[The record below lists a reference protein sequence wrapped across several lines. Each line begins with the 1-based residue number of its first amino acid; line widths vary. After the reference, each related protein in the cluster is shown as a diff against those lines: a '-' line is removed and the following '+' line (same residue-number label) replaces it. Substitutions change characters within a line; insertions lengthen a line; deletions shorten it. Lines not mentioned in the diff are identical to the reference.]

1 MNKNENNLIEK
12 SLDISII
19 NDILEET
26 SKKLINIILLL
37 RFNKIKLDS
46 INLTY
51 DKNSLNPIININNSL
66 LNQNDLSF
74 DEYDVLTIS
83 KGKIKTFI
91 LDIFIEKK
99 FILLERWNISYY
111 EYNFNINKKY
121 FINKL
126 NSFIKSILNLICFLP
141 NLSSFEPLN
150 FQFYQNNK
158 FSKFEF
164 KNSIKSFV
172 LNNSNLNNICLNLDY
187 LNYIEIQKE
196 IKNENSL
203 KNINNNNKSKRK
215 LTFEKKSSF
224 EIISLTNLNIDN
236 ENIKNKNKKN
246 KSKFRKLSYEQENNF
261 LNSIKNIDDDLNEL
275 SNSEDSDE
283 FEKKFN
289 NNNINKEYYDEEDI
303 NDSNSTYK
311 NLRAKNFDNSEFSKV
326 HHDKKFSRIKTTDTM
341 SNNNDEECEEFE
353 LNITTED
360 DNKNIFYNLLN
371 QKEEL
376 KNILELYKNFKNRK
390 KNIKLNINKLYHLIQ
405 NINYSK

>member
-1 MNKNENNLIEK
+1 MNKNENNLTEK
-12 SLDISII
+12 NLDNSII
-19 NDILEET
+19 NEILEET

-51 DKNSLNPIININNSL
+51 DKNSLYPIININNSL

-111 EYNFNINKKY
+111 EYNFNNNKKY
-121 FINKL
+121 FFNKL
-126 NSFIKSILNLICFLP
+126 NTFIKSILNLLCLLP
-141 NLSSFEPLN
+141 NLSLFEPLN

-164 KNSIKSFV
+164 KNSNKNFV
-172 LNNSNLNNICLNLDY
+172 LNNSNLNNFCLNLDY
-187 LNYIEIQKE
+187 LNYNEIIKE
-196 IKNENSL
+196 FKNDSL
-203 KNINNNNKSKRK
+203 KNINHNKSKRK
-215 LTFEKKSSF
+215 LSFEKKSSF

-236 ENIKNKNKKN
+236 ENIKNKHKKN

-275 SNSEDSDE
+275 SSSEDSDE

-289 NNNINKEYYDEEDI
+289 NNNINKENCDEEDI

-341 SNNNDEECEEFE
+341 SNNNNEECEEFE

>member
-1 MNKNENNLIEK
+1 MNKNENNLTEK
-12 SLDISII
+12 NLDNSII
-19 NDILEET
+19 NEILEET

-111 EYNFNINKKY
+111 EYNFNNNKKY
-121 FINKL
+121 FFNKL
-126 NSFIKSILNLICFLP
+126 NTFIKSILNLLCLLP
-141 NLSSFEPLN
+141 NLSLFEPLN
-150 FQFYQNNK
+150 FQFYQNIK

-164 KNSIKSFV
+164 KNSNKNFV
-172 LNNSNLNNICLNLDY
+172 LNNSNLNNFCLNLDY
-187 LNYIEIQKE
+187 LNYNEIIKE
-196 IKNENSL
+196 FKNDSL
-203 KNINNNNKSKRK
+203 KNINHNKSKRK
-215 LTFEKKSSF
+215 LSFEKKSSF
-224 EIISLTNLNIDN
+224 EIISLTNLNIDS
-236 ENIKNKNKKN
+236 ENIKNKHKKN

-261 LNSIKNIDDDLNEL
+261 LNSIKYIDDDLNEL
-275 SNSEDSDE
+275 SSSEDSDE

-289 NNNINKEYYDEEDI
+289 NNNNINKENCDEEDI